1 MYTDLN
7 LEVLFPEKEGVN
19 YQTLLVSPEGLYSI
33 TRRSDGIRLLQKM
46 VSVIDTP
53 ETKHI
58 TDATGSIGGDTIM
71 FGLHFKNVESIERN
85 YATMLALKHNVSVYG
100 LNNITIHHGD
110 ATEIFKWYTDVLY
123 IDPPWGGPDYKT
135 KDLLELCMGPMK
147 LDVWLTHI
155 LLQEIRPRYIFLKL
169 PSNYNFESL
178 IHLPNIMK
186 TYKFTIRKF
195 VLFGL
200 TVN

>member
-7 LEVLFPEKEGVN
+7 LEALFPEKEGVN
-19 YQTLLVSPEGLYSI
+19 YQKLLVSPEGLYSI
-33 TRRSDGIRLLQKM
+33 TRRSDGRRLLQKM

-71 FGLHFKNVESIERN
+71 FGLHFKTVESIERN

-100 LNNITIHHGD
+100 LNNINIHHGD
-110 ATEIFKWYTDVLY
+110 ATEVFNWYTDVLY
-123 IDPPWGGPDYKT
+123 IDPPWGGPDYKM
-135 KDLLELCMGPMK
+135 KDSLELCMGPMK
-147 LDVWLTHI
+147 LDGWLTHI
-155 LLQEIRPRYIFLKL
+155 LLQETRPRYIFLKL